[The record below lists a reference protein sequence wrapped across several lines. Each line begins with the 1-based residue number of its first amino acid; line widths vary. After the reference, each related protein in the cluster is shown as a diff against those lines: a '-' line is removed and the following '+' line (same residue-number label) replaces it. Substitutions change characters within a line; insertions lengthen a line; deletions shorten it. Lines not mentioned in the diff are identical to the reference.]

1 MRNLL
6 LSLLA
11 LVAVTATCSGL
22 LLMYEPDGSA
32 LGLPLAVLERSP
44 FPNFFVPG
52 LILTIVVGGA
62 SFVALIFGRSA
73 NGQSSRTAMYAGVV
87 LTGWIIFQMLLTQYY
102 HWLQLLYLG
111 VGVLIVLLS
120 FQLRGKAVI

>member
-11 LVAVTATCSGL
+11 LVAITATCCGL

-52 LILTIVVGGA
+52 LILTIVVGGTG
-62 SFVALIFGRSA
+62 FIALIFGSAANARS
-73 NGQSSRTAMYAGVV
+73 NRTAMYAGVV

-120 FQLRGKAVI
+120 LQLRGKAVV